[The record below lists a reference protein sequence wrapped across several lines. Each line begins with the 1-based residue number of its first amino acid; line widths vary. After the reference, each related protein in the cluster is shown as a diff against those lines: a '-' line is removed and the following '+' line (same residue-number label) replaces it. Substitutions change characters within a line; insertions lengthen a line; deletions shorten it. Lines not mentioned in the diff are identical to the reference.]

1 VEAARRSLDEVRNE
15 NSDLERKVQS
25 LTLKLESQADYATI
39 KKDLAILKV
48 TQINTDKPAA
58 VFRHS

>member
-1 VEAARRSLDEVRNE
+1 
-15 NSDLERKVQS
+15 LERKVQS

-58 VFRHS
+58 VSRHS